1 MSFSAAE
8 EEKENTAPSSS
19 PPLPAPPA
27 RKQKHRETKSTFHLL
42 SLFFQRFQGQQS
54 QCGEAWR
61 KTTRGRVWPPDCGVC
76 CGFKGLSGGWGGGGR
91 LRCTPVSLGRW
102 RQKEGRREGGQG
114 LEGRQVGVTG
124 ARKLLEVQPFP
135 MCCSSGPSASRC
147 WDGHPGWGQAPLPPP
162 PAAWLLHTLPPP
174 PGPAQ
179 SPHQAS
185 GLFRKMKPAQG

>member
-1 MSFSAAE
+1 MKHPEPAEHPLPPPQQPRPGLPGPHRRVFIVRLMSFSAAE

-76 CGFKGLSGGWGGGGR
+76 CGFKGLSGGWGGGGP

-135 MCCSSGPSASRC
+135 MCCSSGPSASWC
-147 WDGHPGWGQAPLPPP
+147 
-162 PAAWLLHTLPPP
+162 T
-174 PGPAQ
+174 
-179 SPHQAS
+179 
-185 GLFRKMKPAQG
+185 GLFMH